1 MTREQVIGTL
11 KGIYDGDRMSDAAQR
26 YTPEPDEEIN
36 IMATGLPAEAKPIL
50 DDLKNEGI
58 IEDWEQDGD
67 GEIHCY
73 NVNKKYFETV

>member
-1 MTREQVIGTL
+1 MTREQVIATL
-11 KGIYDGDRMSDAAQR
+11 KSIYDGDRMSDAAHH

-36 IMATGLPAEAKPIL
+36 IMATWLPAEAKPIL

-58 IEDWEQDGD
+58 IEDWEQDDD